1 MPWGRSMAE
10 EWNRYVGYAGAL
22 KKKKSW
28 FVSTCWGSTTLT
40 EPASRHDGF
49 SASCQRWLRRC
60 EDEKMRRWE
69 DVKIRR
75 CEVRRCEDEK
85 MWRWEGVNMRRCE
98 DEKVWRWEDVKMRR
112 CEDEKMWR
120 WEGVK
125 MRRCEDEKVWSW
137 EGVKMRRCEDEKVWR
152 WEDVKMRRC
161 EDEKMW
167 RWEGVK
173 LRRCED
179 EKMWRWEGVKMR
191 RCEDEKVW
199 RWEGAKMRRC
209 EDEKMRY
216 RPPLLE
222 EPCAQT
228 LSGMNQKYKNW
239 KTGEW
244 KHKRCDLQVPWTLW
258 HLGPSKLCNGKLGST
273 PATGGP
279 LRCRMILR
287 APQKTGHLA
296 KKFAHCTSTSRN
308 FKTHY
313 TSLHCLLDNLL
324 IVWSRFMKQ
333 SVLSCTGAAVAW
345 FLVLSVN
352 LKSAKAATPVEAVEN
367 EEEPDLAQS

>member
-1 MPWGRSMAE
+1 M
-10 EWNRYVGYAGAL
+10 
-22 KKKKSW
+22 
-28 FVSTCWGSTTLT
+28 
-40 EPASRHDGF
+40 
-49 SASCQRWLRRC
+49 
-60 EDEKMRRWE
+60 
-69 DVKIRR
+69 RR
-75 CEVRRCEDEK
+75 CEV
-85 MWRWEGVNMRRCE
+85 
-98 DEKVWRWEDVKMRR
+98 EKVWRWEDVKMRR

-152 WEDVKMRRC
+152 WE
-161 EDEKMW
+161 
-167 RWEGVK
+167 
-173 LRRCED
+173 
-179 EKMWRWEGVKMR
+179 GVKMR

-199 RWEGAKMRRC
+199 RWE
-209 EDEKMRY
+209 DEIQT
-216 RPPLLE
+216 PLLE

-287 APQKTGHLA
+287 APQKTGRLA
-296 KKFAHCTSTSRN
+296 KKFAHCTRTSRN

-345 FLVLSVN
+345 FLVFSVN